1 MELIQTESFFIAGTE
16 EFDTDPPHDQ
26 VAEPNDASPH
36 EAQCKARLRR
46 DLAQLAELDI
56 NGLRV
61 LWRKRLRTG
70 PPDLPRSL
78 LTRLLAYRLQAKVRG
93 DLDRATQRYLE
104 RIHRETVRERQEG
117 TRKAKAPPTV
127 PPVLRRRLRA
137 GTLLVRE
144 FGNEVHTVTVTTAG
158 FLWQGA
164 EYQSLSEIARRITGT
179 RWNGPRFFGLREKD
193 TSNAAAGEGK

>member
-1 MELIQTESFFIAGTE
+1 MDLIQTDYLSKAGAEEIAAG
-16 EFDTDPPHDQ
+16 PPH
-26 VAEPNDASPH
+26 SPPPEH
-36 EAQCKARLRR
+36 TGSSSLEDERKERLRH

-78 LTRLLAYRLQAKVRG
+78 LMRLLAYRLQAKVHG

-104 RIHRETVRERQEG
+104 RIHRETMRERQEG

-127 PPVLRRRLRA
+127 PPVLRRRLGP

-144 FGNEVHTVTVTTAG
+144 FGNDVHTVTVTTAG

-164 EYQSLSEIARRITGT
+164 EYQSLSDIARRITGT

>member
-1 MELIQTESFFIAGTE
+1 MEQIQTDYQSRSGAEAVTAGPSHSPTLEQAGSPSFEDERKEG
-16 EFDTDPPHDQ
+16 
-26 VAEPNDASPH
+26 
-36 EAQCKARLRR
+36 LRH

-78 LTRLLAYRLQAKVRG
+78 LMRLLAYRLQAKVHG

-104 RIHRETVRERQEG
+104 RIQRENIRERQEG

-127 PPVLRRRLRA
+127 PPVRRRRLGP

-144 FGNEVHTVTVTTAG
+144 FGNDVHTVTVTTAG
-158 FLWQGA
+158 FIWQGA
-164 EYQSLSEIARRITGT
+164 EYQSLSDIARRITGT

-193 TSNAAAGEGK
+193 TSNGAAGEGK